1 MKVLFWAGLVVL
13 ILGIASFFIPVPHQ
27 ETSGIKAGNIN
38 IGIQTEHDERVPYWV
53 SAVVIVGGI
62 SMMLAGNRGK

>member
-27 ETSGIKAGNIN
+27 EISGIKAGNIN
-38 IGIQTEHDERVPYWV
+38 IGIQTEHDEHVPYWV